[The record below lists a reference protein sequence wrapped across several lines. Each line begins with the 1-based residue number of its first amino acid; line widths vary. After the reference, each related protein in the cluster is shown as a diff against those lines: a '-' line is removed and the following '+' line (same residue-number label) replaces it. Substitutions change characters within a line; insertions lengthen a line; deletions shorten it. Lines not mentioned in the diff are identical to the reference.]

1 MKTAMPI
8 INRILSFTYLST
20 EGLNSFLCTLLLYMQ
35 PWENHL
41 SDCIPLL
48 QFFFFFS
55 HSLSSFHRLFLLAFP
70 CWPAGSCSFRFSSFV
85 WARKS
90 LHKNN
95 NNKKKNTAQPSSEPW
110 HPDLNI
116 YIYKKSTTLLRQFL
130 FPSNV
135 WTPHKIPQKLT
146 VKQKQKRTNKQNKKK
161 ANNFNI
167 HYTISSHH
175 YFILL
180 WENFIQNHCLCS
192 LLCMKSWVS
201 WGVCIRSRDIL
212 SSIYWANIS
221 ASKLSLQYR
230 SMRLEI
236 IKITL
241 NFFKR
246 RCERSPM
253 LAIVVGK
260 YLRYFIFY
268 FIRLLK

>member
-1 MKTAMPI
+1 MYPTSIHAAMRKPSFWLHTSTAV
-8 INRILSFTYLST
+8 
-20 EGLNSFLCTLLLYMQ
+20 
-35 PWENHL
+35 
-41 SDCIPLL
+41 
-48 QFFFFFS
+48 FFFFS

-161 ANNFNI
+161 QIISISTIQYLVIIILFC
-167 HYTISSHH
+167 YGRISSRIIVYVLFYAWSHG
-175 YFILL
+175 
-180 WENFIQNHCLCS
+180 CLE
-192 LLCMKSWVS
+192 V
-201 WGVCIRSRDIL
+201 
-212 SSIYWANIS
+212 S
-221 ASKLSLQYR
+221 ASGA
-230 SMRLEI
+230 EI
-236 IKITL
+236 
-241 NFFKR
+241 
-246 RCERSPM
+246 S
-253 LAIVVGK
+253 
-260 YLRYFIFY
+260 
-268 FIRLLK
+268 